1 MDFAASL
8 DYVDRSASRVGV
20 VESRPSSAAVTA
32 TDEARRDVELQMA
45 VASLRAE
52 AAIVSHNPTP
62 ACRYAVLCYAA
73 ADGPVAPAPL
83 VALSPGCRIDALA
96 FRACLSGYAEI
107 PRPGDA
113 LAHQRGLAAQQ
124 PAAADKRRRCLQEH
138 GTARGL
144 LEQLSL
150 LGCSDALDGA
160 ASPPALEPPAS
171 AEQAAMQLMA
181 NNLRS
186 YCRAQQQ
193 VSAKARETLTR
204 EMAKRLASD
213 DDEIISREMAK
224 QLGEAEAKV
233 PAGVLEAEQAL
244 QAGVRSQ

>member
-1 MDFAASL
+1 
-8 DYVDRSASRVGV
+8 
-20 VESRPSSAAVTA
+20 
-32 TDEARRDVELQMA
+32 
-45 VASLRAE
+45 
-52 AAIVSHNPTP
+52 
-62 ACRYAVLCYAA
+62 
-73 ADGPVAPAPL
+73 
-83 VALSPGCRIDALA
+83 
-96 FRACLSGYAEI
+96 
-107 PRPGDA
+107 
-113 LAHQRGLAAQQ
+113 
-124 PAAADKRRRCLQEH
+124 
-138 GTARGL
+138 L

-193 VSAKARETLTR
+193 VSAKAREKLTL

-224 QLGEAEAKV
+224 QLGQAEAKV